1 MIAGAKVTF
10 IVEIARRQDRGRDLF
25 VSKWKN
31 SYSFSVFSPPFTS
44 LFFSQFFQ
52 ITRSYHTR
60 RQRDDRDSEQGGNH
74 ADHSSEIGNGMDVAV
89 AHGRECRR

>member
-31 SYSFSVFSPPFTS
+31 SYSFSVFSSPSP
-44 LFFSQFFQ
+44 LFSF
-52 ITRSYHTR
+52 R
-60 RQRDDRDSEQGGNH
+60 N
-74 ADHSSEIGNGMDVAV
+74 SSK
-89 AHGRECRR
+89 